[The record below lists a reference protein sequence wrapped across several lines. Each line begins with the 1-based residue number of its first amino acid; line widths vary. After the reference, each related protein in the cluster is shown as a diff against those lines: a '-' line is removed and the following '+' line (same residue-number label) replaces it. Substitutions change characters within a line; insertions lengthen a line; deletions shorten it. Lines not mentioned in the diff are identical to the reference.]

1 MQRYTG
7 VAMAML
13 AALAA
18 ACLVGMTSAFLTPKQ
33 PQVQDNRQQFQ
44 QLSQQMGGVDGSFAP
59 PPDMDAAID
68 MGRSWMQWLGA
79 GVLAGFI
86 AAVAA
91 APPAD
96 AFADS
101 KNMLT
106 QGTVTASKLLTPC
119 KDSKKF
125 HKKIKDEIYKVAQRQ
140 KKYPKGSVVYE
151 RFVKKINQIKYR
163 EEAYGTRLCG
173 VRDGKPRT
181 IATGELTRG
190 NVVVPGLIFLYTAG
204 WIGWAGRSYL
214 MRTQDEMKELNL
226 DVPLALTCMASGFS
240 WPVAAWQEIVNG
252 EMVGKKESW
261 GNF

>member
-1 MQRYTG
+1 
-7 VAMAML
+7 MAML
-13 AALAA
+13 AALAV
-18 ACLVGMTSAFLTPKQ
+18 ACLLSMTSAFLTPKQ

-44 QLSQQMGGVDGSFAP
+44 QLAQQMGEIDSSSSP
-59 PPDMDAAID
+59 SSMMDAAAPD
-68 MGRSWMQWLGA
+68 MGRSFMQWLGA

-101 KNMLT
+101 KDMLT
-106 QGTVTASKLLTPC
+106 QGTVKGSKLLTPC

-125 HKKIKDEIYKVAQRQ
+125 HKKIKDEIYKISQRQ
-140 KKYPKGSVVYE
+140 KKYPKGSVVYN
-151 RFVKKINQIKYR
+151 RFVKKIESVKNR

-173 VRDGKPRT
+173 VRDGRPRT

-214 MRTQDEMKELNL
+214 IRTQDEMKELNL

-252 EMVGKKESW
+252 EMVAKKENW